1 MHLSRC
7 DDRSEPRA
15 STADDLASER
25 EYTMVTMRLPLGI
38 FACAFVL
45 FGSPILGASEREN
58 AEHPS
63 LPGNRT
69 FLGTVEEV
77 RSDQARVNTG
87 EGQPR
92 FVPMN
97 VRKDKGLADLK
108 KGDKV
113 EITVNDQN
121 LLVDVHKAGEASH
134 HRVIRGQ
141 LAGPLDTGHDKAVI
155 KTEAGT
161 EESHQIRPVARSKV
175 ASIPVGA
182 EVTFLI
188 DELDKIVDV
197 SLGTTESVHHSAAVG
212 QQKSPLKGNLHQI
225 AGVIAEPL
233 NGSTIV
239 IRTPDGKEQ
248 SYEARPLIHERLA
261 KVARGESATL
271 LVDEEHMVTDVSFN
285 RSEKSTPAA
294 R

>member
-1 MHLSRC
+1 M
-7 DDRSEPRA
+7 ETKMA
-15 STADDLASER
+15 
-25 EYTMVTMRLPLGI
+25 TMRVLFAI

-45 FGSPILGASEREN
+45 SLLPVLGASEG
-58 AEHPS
+58 EHPS

-97 VRKDKGLADLK
+97 VRKDKGLTDLK
-108 KGDKV
+108 KGDQV

-121 LLVDVHKAGEASH
+121 LLVDVHKVGEASH

-141 LAGPLDTGHDKAVI
+141 LAGPLETGHEKAVI
-155 KTEAGT
+155 KTESGK

-197 SLGTTESVHHSAAVG
+197 SMGTTDSVHHAAELG
-212 QQKSPLKGNLHQI
+212 QQKSPLKGNLRQVV
-225 AGVIAEPL
+225 GVIVTPL
-233 NGSTIV
+233 KGSTIV
-239 IRTPDGKEQ
+239 IRTTDGKER

-271 LVDEEHMVTDVSFN
+271 LVDDEHMVTDVSFN
-285 RSEKSTPAA
+285 RSEKSSPAE

>member
-1 MHLSRC
+1 MNATVHE
-7 DDRSEPRA
+7 SEMKPKVTTMRVSLVILA
-15 STADDLASER
+15 YVSVLFLFPLLVASE
-25 EYTMVTMRLPLGI
+25 G
-38 FACAFVL
+38 
-45 FGSPILGASEREN
+45 
-58 AEHPS
+58 EHPS

-69 FLGTVEEV
+69 FLGTVEDV
-77 RSDQARVNTG
+77 RSDQARINTG

-108 KGDKV
+108 KGDQV

-121 LLVDVHKAGEASH
+121 LLVDVHKVGEVSH

-155 KTEAGT
+155 KTEAGK

-197 SLGTTESVHHSAAVG
+197 SMGTTDSVHHSAEVG
-212 QQKSPLKGNLHQI
+212 QQKSPLKGNLRQVAGMI
-225 AGVIAEPL
+225 AKPL

-248 SYEARPLIHERLA
+248 SYEARPLILERLA

-271 LVDEEHMVTDVSFN
+271 LVDDENMVTDVSFN
-285 RSEKSTPAA
+285 RSEKSSPAD

>member
-1 MHLSRC
+1 MHSFE
-7 DDRSEPRA
+7 SEKEN
-15 STADDLASER
+15 L
-25 EYTMVTMRLPLGI
+25 MVTTIRVPLVI

-45 FGSPILGASEREN
+45 SVSPVPGASEAEKT
-58 AEHPS
+58 EHPS

-97 VRKDKGLADLK
+97 VRKDKGLPDLK
-108 KGDKV
+108 KGDQV

-141 LAGPLDTGHDKAVI
+141 LAGPLETGHDKAVI
-155 KTEAGT
+155 KTEAGK

-197 SLGTTESVHHSAAVG
+197 SLGTADAVHHAAEVG
-212 QQKSPLKGNLHQI
+212 QQKSPLKGNLRQVM
-225 AGVIAEPL
+225 GVIATPL
-233 NGSTIV
+233 KGSTIV

-261 KVARGESATL
+261 KLARGESATL
-271 LVDEEHMVTDVSFN
+271 LVDDEHMVTDVSFN
-285 RSEKSTPAA
+285 RSEKSSPAG

>member
-1 MHLSRC
+1 MEHKMATIIR
-7 DDRSEPRA
+7 
-15 STADDLASER
+15 
-25 EYTMVTMRLPLGI
+25 VPLVI

-45 FGSPILGASEREN
+45 SVSPVLGASEAEKS
-58 AEHPS
+58 EHPA

-97 VRKDKGLADLK
+97 VRKDKGLPDLK
-108 KGDKV
+108 KGDQV

-141 LAGPLDTGHDKAVI
+141 LAGPLETGHDKAVI
-155 KTEAGT
+155 KTEAGK

-197 SLGTTESVHHSAAVG
+197 SLGTADAVHHAAEVG
-212 QQKSPLKGNLHQI
+212 QQKSPLKGNLRQVM
-225 AGVIAEPL
+225 GVIATPL
-233 NGSTIV
+233 KGSTIV

-261 KVARGESATL
+261 KLARGESATL
-271 LVDEEHMVTDVSFN
+271 LVDDEHMVTDVSFN
-285 RSEKSTPAA
+285 RSEKSSPAG